1 MVTEPLATETPPGVQ
16 PPGAQPAQGEIASE
30 VVSFR
35 VTPTQAKELDRVAQL
50 IGPKGWRW
58 TKAETRAA
66 VIGFAL
72 DRLRD
77 SIMKICKGRHGD
89 GQG

>member
-1 MVTEPLATETPPGVQ
+1 MVIETAEDKPQ
-16 PPGAQPAQGEIASE
+16 AQEKAGTE

-35 VTPTQAKELDRVAQL
+35 LTPAQVQELDKIAVL
-50 IGPKGWRW
+50 IGPRGWRW

-77 SIMKICKGRHGD
+77 DVVRLCHQRHGD
-89 GQG
+89 SQR